1 MNSGSTQTGKHTA
14 TGWVVAL
21 TAIGSLMAA
30 LDTLVVSTSL
40 STIRLDLGAS
50 IEDLEWT
57 VNAYNLSFAVLLIP
71 AAALGDRFGRR
82 KLYAGGLGLFAAA
95 SAACALAPEVGWLVA
110 ARAVQGAGAAL
121 VLTLGLALL
130 SAAFPPERRGTAIG
144 LFSAVTGISVALGPL
159 VGGAIVEGIAW
170 EWIFW
175 LNVPIGLAAIPLVLT
190 RVEESF
196 GGDTGLDLPGLGL
209 ISAAAFGLVWGLV
222 RGNVAGWDS
231 LEVVGALTAGVL
243 LVGAFIARELRAP
256 EPMLPMRFFR
266 SRAFS
271 AGNAAIFLTFASL
284 FGAVFFFA
292 QMLQTALGYGPLEAG
307 LRLIP
312 WTITFITV
320 APLVGALA
328 DRFGERRF
336 MVAGLTLQ
344 ALGMGWI
351 ALIADPGLTYSEF
364 VLPSVVAGVGVSM
377 AIPAAQNSVVGSF
390 ARADVGKAAGANSMM
405 RELGGVFGIAVA
417 AAVFAG
423 AGSFASGDAF
433 LDGFAP
439 AIAIVA
445 VFSLAGAIVAL
456 ALPGRRQPAGTA
468 LAGEG
473 RRGRPRRPCVDRLG
487 TAPALEGEG
496 EADHTPIT
504 IPGGHPDDAGNGSL

>member
-1 MNSGSTQTGKHTA
+1 MNSRSTQTGKGTA

-57 VNAYNLSFAVLLIP
+57 VNAYNLSFAVLLIS
-71 AAALGDRFGRR
+71 AAAVGDRYGRR
-82 KLYAGGLGLFAAA
+82 AFYAIGLGLFAAA
-95 SAACALAPEVGWLVA
+95 SAACALAPEVGWLIA

-144 LFSAVTGISVALGPL
+144 LFSAVTGIAVALGPL
-159 VGGAIVEGIAW
+159 VGGAIVEGIDW

-190 RVEESF
+190 RVEESY

-209 ISAAAFGLVWGLV
+209 VSAAAFGIVWGLV
-222 RGNVAGWDS
+222 RGNAAGWGS
-231 LEVVGALTAGVL
+231 PEVSGALAAGLL
-243 LVGAFIARELRAP
+243 LVAAFVARELRAA

-266 SRAFS
+266 SRAFT
-271 AGNAAIFLTFASL
+271 AGNAAIFFTFASL

-292 QMLQTALGYGPLEAG
+292 QMLQTALGYGPLDAG

-320 APLVGALA
+320 APVVGALA
-328 DRFGERRF
+328 DRFGERPF
-336 MVAGLTLQ
+336 MVGGLTLQ
-344 ALGMGWI
+344 ALGMGWV
-351 ALIADPGLTYSEF
+351 ALIADPGLTYAEF
-364 VLPSVVAGVGVSM
+364 VLPAVVAGVGISM

-390 ARADVGKAAGANSMM
+390 ALEDVGKAAGANSMM
-405 RELGGVFGIAVA
+405 RELGGVFGVAVA

-423 AGSFASGDAF
+423 AGSFASADAF

-439 AIAIVA
+439 AIAVVA
-445 VFSLAGAIVAL
+445 ALSLAGAIVAIG
-456 ALPGRRQPAGTA
+456 LPGRRR
-468 LAGEG
+468 AGETA
-473 RRGRPRRPCVDRLG
+473 PLG
-487 TAPALEGEG
+487 AVPALEAEG
-496 EADHTPIT
+496 
-504 IPGGHPDDAGNGSL
+504 GCQAGARFPA